1 MEEESDDSD
10 HFEEQQERGQAAA
23 TRRRGDASHGT
34 GNGRDGAR
42 RERDMNG
49 EGSFKGTSGRKGLPN
64 LGNTCYLNATVQALA
79 HTKPFAEF
87 FVECSDFVP
96 PRTGERAR
104 ERDTTEWT
112 MTTRTRARANTHK
125 LECIERASHL
135 NTRYVWA
142 DGPTARSA
150 SQRRLVHSFADV
162 INEIWESG
170 SKTAS
175 PHNFVRDVL
184 DLNPDYRSLGQQVL
198 ISFSLSLSLSL
209 SLTHTHT
216 SRRTLKSFCAAR

>member
-10 HFEEQQERGQAAA
+10 DFEEQQERGQAAT

-49 EGSFKGTSGRKGLPN
+49 EGNFKGTSGRKGLPN
-64 LGNTCYLNATVQALA
+64 LGNTCYLNATLQALA

-104 ERDTTEWT
+104 ERDTTALT
-112 MTTRTRARANTHK
+112 MTTRTRAHARTHAHTNT
-125 LECIERASHL
+125 
-135 NTRYVWA
+135 
-142 DGPTARSA
+142 
-150 SQRRLVHSFADV
+150 Q
-162 INEIWESG
+162 
-170 SKTAS
+170 
-175 PHNFVRDVL
+175 
-184 DLNPDYRSLGQQVL
+184 
-198 ISFSLSLSLSL
+198 
-209 SLTHTHT
+209 THTHT
-216 SRRTLKSFCAAR
+216 HTHTNSSA